1 VLFIDR
7 LDAATRKQAMK
18 AIRESEW
25 FGLDQPTIRLSPH
38 ATNGLGL

>member
-1 VLFIDR
+1 
-7 LDAATRKQAMK
+7 MK

-25 FGLDQPTIRLSPH
+25 FGARPPVVKVSPH